1 MHVII
6 NHSFTKNEAV
16 TRVKQALAGARS
28 QAAQH
33 VQGLEENWEADTLNF
48 AFNLQGKKIT
58 GSLEVRDK
66 EFELNAKLPLLWRMF
81 EGKIEKMISEQAKQ
95 FIS

>member
-1 MHVII
+1 MHVVI
-6 NHSFTKNEAV
+6 NHSFTKDEAA
-16 TRVKQALAGARS
+16 TRVKKALSEARA

-33 VQGLEENWEADTLNF
+33 VEGLEEKWEADTLHF
-48 AFNLQGKKIT
+48 SFSLQGKKIEGT
-58 GSLEVRDK
+58 LEVRDK